1 MKRSKIVY
9 NPLLSV
15 KENAENNH
23 VSESAVRWYI
33 RTNGID
39 RKRDNAIAIS
49 KSIANYKKSNPT
61 ATINDISTALEL
73 SVNTVRKYV
82 QNKINKSNI
91 DNSKLSTFD
100 LSKRKFIISSISD
113 SQDEILSNILR
124 LHIKQSRF
132 DCDLTYS
139 IGVFYRHIP
148 QPKLKFDKYPQVDDV
163 RPLDEFNN
171 IEDGSLHSIV
181 IDLPFVIKGK
191 EVNYKSMMAD
201 RFNCFSN
208 AKELYDTNT
217 SMLQLAY
224 SKLSKEGILVFK
236 TMDIIYGGVPH
247 WIGNYVQNK
256 AIEIGFKLVD
266 MFILFAKTKVLT
278 NVNTT
283 QLHARKFH
291 SYFFVLEKR

>member
-1 MKRSKIVY
+1 MRKSKIIY

-23 VSESAVRWYI
+23 VSISAIRWYI

-61 ATINDISTALEL
+61 ATMNDISTALEL

-139 IGVFYRHIP
+139 IGVFYKHIP

-181 IDLPFVIKGK
+181 IDLLFVIKGK

>member
-1 MKRSKIVY
+1 MRKSKIIY

-23 VSESAVRWYI
+23 VSISAIRWYI

-61 ATINDISTALEL
+61 ATMNDISTALEL

-139 IGVFYRHIP
+139 IGVFYKHIP

>member
-1 MKRSKIVY
+1 MRKSKIIY

-23 VSESAVRWYI
+23 VSISAIRWYI

-61 ATINDISTALEL
+61 ATMNDISTALEL

-139 IGVFYRHIP
+139 IGVFYKHVP

>member
-139 IGVFYRHIP
+139 IGVFYKHIP

>member
-208 AKELYDTNT
+208 AKELYDTNI